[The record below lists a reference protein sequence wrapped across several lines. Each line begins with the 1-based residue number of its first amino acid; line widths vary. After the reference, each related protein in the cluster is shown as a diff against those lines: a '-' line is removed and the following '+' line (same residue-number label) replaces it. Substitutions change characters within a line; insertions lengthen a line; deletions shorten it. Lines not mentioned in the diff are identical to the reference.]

1 MAQQI
6 LRNLL
11 KQIDNS
17 INTFLDT
24 LPSEQKRIFDE
35 IVALTKQLDIKNGNI
50 QATLKNTKLVNVIS
64 AKLDNI
70 ILSESYLKN
79 VADFANI
86 YDKVTKLNNEYLA
99 QTFDTFKPTKVL
111 EEIKKANIKTTV
123 EQLTETGVGRGM
135 NARITNVL
143 QANINGG
150 GQYADLIQVLQGELI
165 DGKGK
170 YMYGEAQ
177 KIVIDAV
184 HQYNAQYIKSVTNDL
199 GLEWFQYLGSL
210 LTTSREFCKRMVE
223 KRYFHISEVPMLLDG
238 IIDGKQIPLGK
249 NGLPLGMFDNEN
261 ESNFLIYRGGHKCGH
276 QIFPVSSA
284 SVPSDLVAKF
294 S

>member
-249 NGLPLGMFDNEN
+249 NGLPLGMFDN
-261 ESNFLIYRGGHKCGH
+261 
-276 QIFPVSSA
+276 
-284 SVPSDLVAKF
+284 
-294 S
+294 